1 MYKIS
6 TTSNGCSTMHKIAE
20 KEFTLEDFSCE
31 HLTAQSIEHFK
42 NTISLLNN
50 YRSLYILKTDKQI
63 NQSIIMSDE
72 CYTKYKKDIWW
83 QMIQLLPS
91 SYNQKRTIT
100 MNYAVAR
107 NIIKQRRNHKL
118 DEWKQFLDSL
128 KDLPYAEELLFYGLE
143 G

>member
-1 MYKIS
+1 
-6 TTSNGCSTMHKIAE
+6 MHKIAE

-31 HLTAQSIEHFK
+31 KLINSMCMEIQEMLKVRISPMQSMLTTIEC
-42 NTISLLNN
+42 LNS
-50 YRSLYILKTDKQI
+50 YRELYLETKDK
-63 NQSIIMSDE
+63 
-72 CYTKYKKDIWW
+72 KYWW

>member
-1 MYKIS
+1 
-6 TTSNGCSTMHKIAE
+6 MHKIAE
-20 KEFTLEDFSCE
+20 KEFTLKDFSCE
-31 HLTAQSIEHFK
+31 HLI
-42 NTISLLNN
+42 
-50 YRSLYILKTDKQI
+50 
-63 NQSIIMSDE
+63 SDE
-72 CYTKYKKDIWW
+72 PIPNRVYSSLGMMDATIHSLNEFRDLYLQTKDKKYWW

-128 KDLPYAEELLFYGLE
+128 KDLPYAEELLFYELE